1 MKKRKRS
8 TNDEGPERVAP
19 SSGCNSAA
27 PRHWIQCRT
36 LLNKLGWP
44 LVRAATLSEYVRTIK
59 DAVQG
64 ANVL

>member
-27 PRHWIQCRT
+27 PRHWIQRRT